1 MRQLGGRGGEGGE
14 GGEHTMNE
22 GTSAT
27 RALCI
32 EYATRQGE
40 NAMNQ
45 KPALHNA
52 PHCIS
57 NKRSVIEVKD

>member
-1 MRQLGGRGGEGGE
+1 MRQLGGRGGE